1 MAKIYKF
8 DSDEAWAQARL
19 GKVTGTKALDVMP
32 KARGEGL
39 RSGFYDLI
47 AERVALPPDGENRM
61 DRGHRLER
69 EAVERFAKETG
80 KKVTYEK
87 VLCVREDNEDIA
99 YSPDA
104 LIGKTEDVEIKCLAS
119 GRHIEAWITKKVPK
133 EYESQVIQGFCV
145 NDKLQTRFICFYDP
159 RMPKDFFY
167 LTVKREDVQP
177 KVTEY
182 LALEREAL
190 AQIKIYED
198 QLTF

>member
-1 MAKIYKF
+1 
-8 DSDEAWAQARL
+8 
-19 GKVTGTKALDVMP
+19 MP

-47 AERVALPPDGENRM
+47 AERVALPPSNEPSM
-61 DRGHRLER
+61 ARGLRLEE
-69 EAVERFAKETG
+69 EAVKRFAKETG

-119 GRHIEAWITKKVPK
+119 GRHIEALLTKKIPK
-133 EYESQVIQGFCV
+133 EYESQVIHGFCV
-145 NDKLQTRFICFYDP
+145 NDSLKTRYICFYDP

-167 LTVKREDVQP
+167 LTVKREEVQE
-177 KVTEY
+177 KVDEY

-190 AQIKIYED
+190 KQIALYESA
-198 QLTF
+198 LTF